1 MNLLDNTSD
10 ESTLAWDERAAA
22 LHLAA
27 LFQISRILQHSYDL
41 QKTLQ
46 GVVEA
51 LAQAAQMNPAVVTLV
66 NEESGAL
73 FINAV
78 HPAGRHEQVDTL
90 CYRSGEGVLGT
101 VLMAGK
107 TVLVARAK
115 DEPRLLNRLGLLDRD
130 SPFIGVPIRIGK
142 EELIGVLAAQPRLQN
157 GTDILY
163 HARFLEMVA
172 QLLVQCIVRARKLL
186 AEKQDLVTQRD
197 QLLRQMRCRYGFEN
211 IIGRTASM
219 QSVFEMVR
227 LVAKWNTTVLL
238 RGESG
243 TGKELI
249 AHAIHYN
256 SPRAKRPFVRL
267 NCAALP
273 DNLLESE
280 LFGHERGAFTGAVN
294 ARKGRFELAH
304 HGTLF
309 LDELGEISPNFQAKL
324 LRVLQEGEFER
335 VGGENSIR
343 VDVRIIAATNRNL
356 EEAVARGSFRQD
368 LYYRLNVLTIELPAL
383 RARKEDI
390 PDLARFQL
398 AKISKRQGRR
408 LVMTEAAIRMLMLH
422 DWPGNVRELENCL
435 ERAAVLC
442 HDGVIRGEA
451 IESGLA
457 TAMHLG
463 KGEAL
468 LTAPLALERELLQ
481 ESELPDTEAS
491 ERERIEAALRQAGWV
506 KAKAA
511 RLLGMT
517 PRQIGYRIKLYG
529 IEVREL

>member
-1 MNLLDNTSD
+1 MDLLDSTSD
-10 ESTLAWDERAAA
+10 ETTLTWDEGAAT
-22 LHLAA
+22 LHLGA
-27 LFQISRILQHSYDL
+27 LFQISRILQQAQDL
-41 QKTLQ
+41 TRTLQ
-46 GVVEA
+46 EVVEA
-51 LAQAAQMNPAVVTLV
+51 LAQTAGMNPAVVTLV

-78 HPAGRHEQVDTL
+78 HPAGRHDQVDTL

-107 TVLVARAK
+107 TVLIERAK
-115 DEPRLLNRLGLLDRD
+115 DEPRLLNRLGLLDREL
-130 SPFIGVPIRIGK
+130 PFIGVPIRISK

-157 GTDILY
+157 GTGILY

-172 QLLVQCIVRARKLL
+172 QLLVQCIVRARKVF
-186 AEKQDLVTQRD
+186 AEKQDLLSQRD
-197 QLLRQMRCRYGFEN
+197 QLLREMRCRYGFDN

-219 QSVFEMVR
+219 QAVFEMVR
-227 LVAKWNTTVLL
+227 LVAKWSTTVLL

-256 SPRAKRPFVRL
+256 SPRAKRSFVRL

-309 LDELGEISPNFQAKL
+309 LDELGEISPSFQAKL

-335 VGGENSIR
+335 VGGENPIR

-368 LYYRLNVLTIELPAL
+368 LYYRLNVLTIELPSL

-408 LVMTEAAIRMLMLH
+408 LVMTEAATRTLMLH

-442 HDGVIRGEA
+442 YDGVIRAEA
-451 IESGLA
+451 IQSGLA
-457 TAMHLG
+457 AALHLSRGDTAS
-463 KGEAL
+463 
-468 LTAPLALERELLQ
+468 TAPLSVDREMFQ
-481 ESELPDTEAS
+481 EAEMPDAEAS
-491 ERERIEAALRQAGWV
+491 EKERIEGALRQAGWV

-529 IEVREL
+529 IETLDL